1 MNSQEYWVK
10 REREHIN
17 KMKRAD
23 RNREREIQ
31 KRIELARKQ
40 VQTEIDA
47 AYRRYAS
54 REGISIAD
62 VHKKVNQADVKALS
76 NKAKMYSKTHDFSAR
91 ANYEMKLYNLTMR
104 VSRLE
109 LLKAELG
116 LELVAM
122 TNDID
127 KLLQGEL
134 KSVSIEELKRNSGIM
149 GMTVTEGMYADM
161 IQAVVDGSF
170 ATANFSDNIWKYH
183 SELKAEL
190 DKLLVKSFTQG
201 DNPRVLARELRNKF
215 EVTQNQA
222 ERLMR
227 TETARVQIEMQKHT
241 YNLGEVKRYGYLAED
256 SACSICKAV
265 EKGSPYLVSKM
276 EVGYNAPPMHPNCR
290 CSTYPVA
297 EREELEAMFKALGK

>member
-1 MNSQEYWVK
+1 MNSQEYWIK

-23 RNREREIQ
+23 RNREREMQ

-149 GMTVTEGMYADM
+149 GMTVREGMYADM
-161 IQAVVDGSF
+161 IQTIVDGSF

-183 SELKAEL
+183 AELKAEL
-190 DKLLVKSFTQG
+190 DKLLIKSFTQG
-201 DNPRVLARELRNKF
+201 ENPRVLARELRKSF
-215 EVTQNQA
+215 DVTKNQA

-227 TETARVQIEMQKHT
+227 TETARVQIEVQKYT
-241 YNLGEVKRYGYLAED
+241 YEEGEVKRYGYLAED
-256 SACSICKAV
+256 SACSICKSV